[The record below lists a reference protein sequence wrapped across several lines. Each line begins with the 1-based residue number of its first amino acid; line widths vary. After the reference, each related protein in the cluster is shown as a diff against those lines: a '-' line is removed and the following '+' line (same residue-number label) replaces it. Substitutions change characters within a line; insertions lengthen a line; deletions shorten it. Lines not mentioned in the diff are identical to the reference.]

1 MFCTKCGREIDDSA
15 KFCKYCGSPVE
26 VAPEEPLE
34 IPPDEGIPED
44 EEVLE
49 EPVPKPK
56 NRKRWVVPVCI
67 ATGIAVLGGMGVLA
81 ANMAKAEKET
91 PKKVVEEKKE
101 EPKKETAKE
110 EQTIEPEAEKEPE
123 VVEEKPVFQE
133 HAFTPDA
140 ETEEGLNQFV
150 TALAWGDLFGP
161 GQITAYDD
169 AILCRKFLHFSTR
182 KDYEERRILDKYG
195 LESVGRLLMS
205 EADVTDF
212 LQNSLGKCDLSGMT
226 YENGQIVACDGDTGS
241 RWVEDVVLNNITQIS
256 ETDIRLEGVA
266 HYKSEGQDAG
276 TGTFTITMTQN
287 PNSVWGG
294 YTLKNIDSWVR
305 ASKNSSEYALWYSD
319 EKYFTEEDLKR
330 LCAYDLYLARNEIC
344 ARHGYI
350 FDSPDL
356 QEYFGGKTWYN
367 PTTKDVPD
375 SALNEYEKANVQL
388 ILSLENGTT
397 VSSSNTTIQN
407 TDEQP
412 ESALG
417 SYLVFLVNAINSGD
431 YTGAEE
437 VMLKGSSLYQEQ
449 EALVKKLHSENITER
464 LKTWYYRDKEQIDA
478 THARIT
484 SDEVIE
490 VTYADGTSKTLY
502 QNYVYTCEL
511 TEKGWLFTSIS
522 AVE

>member
-1 MFCTKCGREIDDSA
+1 MFCTKCGKEIDDSA

-26 VAPEEPLE
+26 VDTEEPLE
-34 IPPDEGIPED
+34 TPPDMDTDI
-44 EEVLE
+44 EVSE
-49 EPVPKPK
+49 EPVFQLR
-56 NRKRWVVPVCI
+56 NRKKWVVPVCI
-67 ATGIAVLGGMGVLA
+67 AAGIAILGGVGVLA

-110 EQTIEPEAEKEPE
+110 EQPAEPVKE

-140 ETEEGLNQFV
+140 ETEAGLNQFV
-150 TALAWGDLFGP
+150 TALAWGDLFEP

-212 LQNSLGKCDLSGMT
+212 LQNSLDKCDLSNMT

-241 RWVEDVVLNNITQIS
+241 RWVEDVVLNNMTQIS
-256 ETDIRLEGVA
+256 ETDIRFEGVA
-266 HYKSEGQDAG
+266 YYKSEGQDAG

-305 ASKNSSEYALWYSD
+305 ASKNSSEYALWDSD
-319 EKYFTEEDLKR
+319 EKYFTEEDLKHF
-330 LCAYDLYLARNEIC
+330 CTYDLYLARNEIY

-375 SALNEYEKANVQL
+375 SALNEYERANVQL
-388 ILSLENGTT
+388 ILSLENGKI
-397 VSSSNTTIQN
+397 VSSSNTKALN

-412 ESALG
+412 ESAFG
-417 SYLVFLVNAINSGD
+417 EYLVFLVNAVNSGD
-431 YTGAEE
+431 YTGADE

-449 EALVKKLHSENITER
+449 EALVKKLHSENTTEK
-464 LKTWYYRDKEQIDA
+464 LKTWDVVDKEQIDD
-478 THARIT
+478 THVRLI

-490 VTYADGTSKTLY
+490 VTYGDGTSKTLY
-502 QNYVYTCEL
+502 QSYAYTCEL
-511 TEKGWLFTSIS
+511 TESGWLFTSLS